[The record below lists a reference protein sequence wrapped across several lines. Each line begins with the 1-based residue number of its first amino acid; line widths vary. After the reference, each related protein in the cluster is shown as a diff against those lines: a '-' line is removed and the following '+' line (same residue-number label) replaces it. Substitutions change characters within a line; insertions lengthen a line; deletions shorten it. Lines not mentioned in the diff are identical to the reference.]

1 MDLDEEEEGPV
12 RSCGCF
18 RCKKMFGSDGR
29 GFESGQISVKEY
41 SYSYLVVE
49 FAPEIKFEL

>member
-29 GFESGQISVKEY
+29 GFESSSQLGS
-41 SYSYLVVE
+41 
-49 FAPEIKFEL
+49 FC